1 MKVLIFVILLTL
13 KTLVLCLFTMQN
25 AALLVKILPLSRD
38 TESKETKNPET
49 DPIINSN
56 TTKSALKFIATS
68 EAL

>member
-1 MKVLIFVILLTL
+1 
-13 KTLVLCLFTMQN
+13 MQN
-25 AALLVKILPLSRD
+25 AVLLVKILPLSRD